1 MRRNRPRLT
10 QDTIRQLI
18 FNRPVVRQQAMELLE
33 VMGALSIDQCL
44 DLAQLRYERLGWWD
58 APYDLA
64 VLLRL
69 KPDAPEG
76 QEVMW

>member
-1 MRRNRPRLT
+1 MRRNRPKLT
-10 QDTIRQLI
+10 QDTIRQLV
-18 FNRPVVRQQAMELLE
+18 FNRPLVRRQAMELLE
-33 VMGALSIDQCL
+33 VMRSLTNEQCI

-69 KPDAPEG
+69 KPDAPVG
-76 QEVMW
+76 REVRW